1 MATPVNPKYPLFLR
15 EINKDNTTV
24 GGYPIITVEDN
35 FNIKAEP
42 NTFYNIKNNINSEIL
57 ITCNQLE
64 VAPTRIYFTYDGSD
78 SDDFGN
84 ILSTVGLNIIPDN
97 TKEGYNY
104 KALLNVR
111 NLSGGLIDI
120 LELYFTNNIIQGGNT
135 TALLNFDNNEIELH
149 INNINIIKTENIVN
163 EFIFNF
169 NCPCSIIYGNA
180 FTWNKNDI
188 PDLTQQGICTI
199 SIVNGIGCYTFVKA

>member
-1 MATPVNPKYPLFLR
+1 MSVPVNPKYPLFLR
-15 EINKDNTTV
+15 EINKGDTTV
-24 GGYPIITVEDN
+24 GGYPIVTIEDN

-84 ILSTVGLNIIPDN
+84 ILLTVGLNIIPDN

-104 KALLNVR
+104 KALLNIR
-111 NLSGGLIDI
+111 NSSGALIDS

-135 TALLNFDNNEIELH
+135 TVYFHLLEQDVSFN
-149 INNINIIKTENIVN
+149 INNINIIKTENFIN
-163 EFIFNF
+163 EFMFNF
-169 NCPCSIIYGNA
+169 NCPCSIQLENVFSWNNDNA
-180 FTWNKNDI
+180 
-188 PDLTQQGICTI
+188 PDLTKPGICTI
-199 SIVNGIGCYTFVKA
+199 SILDGVGCYTFVNS